1 MLEGVHFSYAGIK
14 SSDMGLINVKIDGGM
29 FEEPFLPTRQIEE
42 VSVRG
47 RDKPYFQEVRLE
59 PLSFEL
65 SFAFEYGYDEK
76 KIREVARWLCQP
88 YYQPFYTIDNPDR
101 IFYCMVDGDSRLI
114 HNGLKQ
120 GYITLTMRCDSP
132 YSYSPKYTKENMV
145 FGSTKVAKSIVE
157 NTFSSGLGLM
167 RNVKVNSNNELEVE
181 KTFIAWSFL
190 AGRTWGDL

>member
-1 MLEGVHFSYAGIK
+1 MLEGIHFSYAGIK

-42 VSVRG
+42 IKVRG

-59 PLSFEL
+59 PLSFNL
-65 SFAFEYGYDEK
+65 SFAFEYGYDEA
-76 KIREVARWLCQP
+76 KIREVARWLCQS

-101 IFYCMVDGDSRLI
+101 IFYCMIEGDSSLI

-132 YSYSPKYTKENMV
+132 YSYSPKYTKENV
-145 FGSTKVAKSIVE
+145 TFGSTKAVNSI
-157 NTFSSGLGLM
+157 NDTTFNSGIGY
-167 RNVKVNSNNELEVE
+167 NVKVNSNGELEIE
-181 KTFIAWSFL
+181 KTSIAWSSL
-190 AGRTWGDL
+190 IGKTWGDL

>member
-29 FEEPFLPTRQIEE
+29 FEEPFLPTRQISE

-145 FGSTKVAKSIVE
+145 FGSTKTVTLINE
-157 NTFSSGLGLM
+157 TTFNNGTGY
-167 RNVKVNSNNELEVE
+167 NVKVNSNNELEIE
-181 KTFIAWSFL
+181 KNTIVWSML
-190 AGRTWGDL
+190 AGKTWGDL